1 MAVEVLPLL
10 DEGGSRYSSSRIR
23 QALAEADLVE
33 AERLLQR
40 PYRFS
45 GQVVRAAAWG
55 AAWAG
60 PPPICKWM
68 AASACPKKGCMPPGP
83 GAVKASRRC
92 LR

>member
-1 MAVEVLPLL
+1 MPLL

-45 GQVVRAAAWG
+45 GQVVRGRGLG

-60 PPPICKWM
+60 P
-68 AASACPKKGCMPPGP
+68 
-83 GAVKASRRC
+83 RRIW
-92 LR
+92 